1 MKSLFANV
9 WTKRVVSV
17 LSVVYTYFVIRLCY
31 LSIFYNISIRDRTS
45 LCIILS
51 CISLV
56 AIIVML
62 YTRKQILTRICSFL
76 ILPAMLPV
84 VLLYFGEWGMIIPI
98 IICGIVIL
106 LMSGAGEGIKTALAT
121 VILLSYIF
129 AALGYFMFTSFFVAS
144 SKDEVIASGTSP
156 SGDYRYR
163 IVNTED
169 SSDGSTSVYVEP
181 NTADIK
187 NSFATFRLKN
197 LERIVYTTRPTVGDV
212 EVKWETQTRQ
222 DITKFY
228 NSISDKIEVTLTD
241 EELQKLGYTY
251 DNKLMLTNLSA
262 SRKFALNRTA
272 SQVDPVRID
281 ELDQKQL
288 DFFGIGKDPDGRYY
302 VKDPSPELVK
312 KNGSEPGATIYFNE
326 MKPKALKYF
335 NNKNVDPPTGIT
347 YFNVQKSHT
356 VMLNTLT
363 DAQLADL
370 GVSDSGDVMTIVIHP
385 AEDSEEG
392 EQPKEEK
399 PAEPQTTAP
408 AEAPAE
414 EAQEQPAE
422 EENGEAEPQ
431 PQAEQLAPEETK
443 PDNSITKVVFR
454 YYVAEL
460 EDYYNVN
467 SRKLSLDLLRS
478 KS

>member
-31 LSIFYNISIRDRTS
+31 LSIFYSISIRDRTS

-56 AIIVML
+56 AVIVML
-62 YTRKQILTRICSFL
+62 YTRKQILTRICSFV

-106 LMSGAGEGIKTALAT
+106 LMSGAGEGVKTALAT
-121 VILLSYIF
+121 LILLAYIF

-144 SKDEVIASGTSP
+144 NKEEVISSGTSP

-163 IVNTED
+163 IVNTVDTSE
-169 SSDGSTSVYVEP
+169 GSTSVYVEP

-187 NSFATFRLKN
+187 NAFATFRLKN
-197 LERIVYTTRPTVGDV
+197 LERIVYTTRPSVGEI
-212 EVKWETQTRQ
+212 EVKWDTQTRQ

-228 NSISDKIEVTLTD
+228 NSISDRIEVTLND
-241 EELQKLGYTY
+241 EELKQLGYTY

-281 ELDQKQL
+281 ELNQSQL
-288 DFFGIGKDPDGRYY
+288 DFFGIGKDADGRYY
-302 VKDPSPELVK
+302 VKDPSPELLK
-312 KNGSEPGATIYFNE
+312 KNGSEPGTTLYFNE
-326 MKPKALKYF
+326 MKAKALKYY

-363 DAQLADL
+363 DQQLADL
-370 GVSDSGDVMTIVIHP
+370 GVSEKGDVMTIVIHP
-385 AEDSEEG
+385 DSHEESDEAEE
-392 EQPKEEK
+392 PKEE
-399 PAEPQTTAP
+399 QNT
-408 AEAPAE
+408 
-414 EAQEQPAE
+414 EAQPSSEANEEDGEQEEPSAE
-422 EENGEAEPQ
+422 GNAEAEPQ
-431 PQAEQLAPEETK
+431 SQEQAAPKEEAPENT
-443 PDNSITKVVFR
+443 ITKVVFR

-467 SRKLSLDLLRS
+467 TRRLSLDLLNS
-478 KS
+478 